1 MKSIDTPKLQHAI
14 SQQIIKDV
22 VRYKVTRITF
32 YLSSAAVSMK
42 ERRNVAALEI
52 LRQKIV

>member
-42 ERRNVAALEI
+42 ERRNVAAVEI